1 MINNENQFFYLAIV
15 GQNLHIDYFESK
27 DSNSSYQKNYPM
39 PDTLDDNLNL
49 IVLSKFILEK
59 VKDFEKKINMKIEY
73 QRFRANI
80 YASGG
85 GAWCEREL
93 IGKTITINDINFFV
107 SEEIPRCSATNL
119 KPKTSNITMNLPN
132 LLKKTYDHINMG
144 IFLIPQNNGN
154 IFFDDEIK
162 ING

>member
-1 MINNENQFFYLAIV
+1 MPDNSISLIN
-15 GQNLHIDYFESK
+15 K
-27 DSNSSYQKNYPM
+27 DS
-39 PDTLDDNLNL
+39 
-49 IVLSKFILEK
+49 I
-59 VKDFEKKINMKIEY
+59 KDFEKKINMKIEY

-85 GAWCEREL
+85 GAWSEREL

-162 ING
+162 INV